1 MNTKM
6 LSQLE
11 VMDTE
16 MLAKVEGGYSSTDD
30 CQNALI
36 TGVTTGIITGGT
48 GAGLATLGVAGLAG
62 AFVGAHIGAI
72 GGGLTCLGGM
82 VGDKLGLSW

>member
-16 MLAKVEGGYSSTDD
+16 MLAKVEGGYSSTD

-48 GAGLATLGVAGLAG
+48 GAGLATLGVAG
-62 AFVGAHIGAI
+62 FVGAHIGAI

>member
-6 LSQLE
+6 MSQFE

-16 MLAKVEGGYSSTDD
+16 VLAIVEGGYSSTD
-30 CQNALI
+30 CRNALI
-36 TGVTTGIITGGT
+36 GGVITGAITGGT
-48 GAGLATLGVAGLAG
+48 GAGLVTLGVAGPAG

-82 VGDKLGLSW
+82 VGDKLGLNW

>member
-1 MNTKM
+1 MRK
-6 LSQLE
+6 L
-11 VMDTE
+11 
-16 MLAKVEGGYSSTDD
+16 KGGDSSTD

>member
-16 MLAKVEGGYSSTDD
+16 VLAIVEGGYSSTD
-30 CQNALI
+30 CRNAMI
-36 TGVTTGIITGGT
+36 AGVTTGIITGGT
-48 GAGLATLGVAGLAG
+48 GAGLATLGVGGLAG

-82 VGDKLGLSW
+82 VGDKLGLNW

>member
-1 MNTKM
+1 
-6 LSQLE
+6 
-11 VMDTE
+11 
-16 MLAKVEGGYSSTDD
+16 
-30 CQNALI
+30 
-36 TGVTTGIITGGT
+36 GVTTGIITGGT

>member
-1 MNTKM
+1 MRK
-6 LSQLE
+6 L
-11 VMDTE
+11 
-16 MLAKVEGGYSSTDD
+16 KGYSSTD

-72 GGGLTCLGGM
+72 G
-82 VGDKLGLSW
+82 VD

>member
-11 VMDTE
+11 VMDNE
-16 MLAKVEGGYSSTDD
+16 MLAKVEGGDSSTD

-48 GAGLATLGVAGLAG
+48 GAGLATLGVAGLVG
-62 AFVGAHIGAI
+62 AFVRAHIGAI
-72 GGGLTCLGGM
+72 GDGLTCLGGM

>member
-16 MLAKVEGGYSSTDD
+16 MLAKVEGGYSSTD

-48 GAGLATLGVAGLAG
+48 
-62 AFVGAHIGAI
+62 
-72 GGGLTCLGGM
+72 
-82 VGDKLGLSW
+82 

>member
-16 MLAKVEGGYSSTDD
+16 MLAKVEGGYSSTD

-72 GGGLTCLGGM
+72 GEILPKQVLEEQQE
-82 VGDKLGLSW
+82 VFN

>member
-16 MLAKVEGGYSSTDD
+16 MLAKVEGGYSSTD

-62 AFVGAHIGAI
+62 AI

>member
-16 MLAKVEGGYSSTDD
+16 VLAIVEGGYSSTD
-30 CQNALI
+30 CRNALI
-36 TGVTTGIITGGT
+36 AGVTTGIITGGT
-48 GAGLATLGVAGLAG
+48 GAGLATLGVGGLAG

-82 VGDKLGLSW
+82 VGDKLGLNW

>member
-6 LSQLE
+6 MEQFE
-11 VMDTE
+11 IMDAE
-16 MLAKVEGGYSSTDD
+16 MLAKVEGGYSSTD
-30 CQNALI
+30 CRNALI

-48 GAGLATLGVAGLAG
+48 GAGLATLGVGGLAG

>member
-1 MNTKM
+1 MRK
-6 LSQLE
+6 L
-11 VMDTE
+11 
-16 MLAKVEGGYSSTDD
+16 KGGYSSTD

-48 GAGLATLGVAGLAG
+48 GAGLATLGVAGLVG

>member
-16 MLAKVEGGYSSTDD
+16 MLAKVEGGYSSTN

-48 GAGLATLGVAGLAG
+48 GAGLATLGVAGLVG

>member
-1 MNTKM
+1 MRK
-6 LSQLE
+6 L
-11 VMDTE
+11 
-16 MLAKVEGGYSSTDD
+16 KGGYSFTD

>member
-11 VMDTE
+11 VMDAE
-16 MLAKVEGGYSSTDD
+16 MLAKVEGGYSSTD
-30 CQNALI
+30 CRNALI

-48 GAGLATLGVAGLAG
+48 GAGRSRW
-62 AFVGAHIGAI
+62 
-72 GGGLTCLGGM
+72 TCWCICWSTHWCNWGWINMPRRYG
-82 VGDKLGLSW
+82 W

>member
-1 MNTKM
+1 
-6 LSQLE
+6 
-11 VMDTE
+11 
-16 MLAKVEGGYSSTDD
+16 
-30 CQNALI
+30 
-36 TGVTTGIITGGT
+36 
-48 GAGLATLGVAGLAG
+48 VAGLAG

>member
-16 MLAKVEGGYSSTDD
+16 MLAKVEGGYSFTD

>member
-16 MLAKVEGGYSSTDD
+16 MLAKVEGGYSSTD

-72 GGGLTCLGGM
+72 GRFCQSRCWRSSSKRSSTRH
-82 VGDKLGLSW
+82 